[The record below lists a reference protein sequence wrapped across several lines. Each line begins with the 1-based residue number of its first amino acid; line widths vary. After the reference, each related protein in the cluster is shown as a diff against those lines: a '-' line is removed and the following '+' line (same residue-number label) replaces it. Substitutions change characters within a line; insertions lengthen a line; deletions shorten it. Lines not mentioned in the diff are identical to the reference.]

1 MSVGESD
8 RQTLVPL
15 DLEVDRLVA
24 VIHDHRV
31 PGSEPDRAMPDAVT
45 ASTYQ
50 THMTTWND
58 VESAAPDLAQ
68 RVRRRFDAT
77 LHKTMATLRRDGS
90 PRISGTEVVF
100 AAGDVWLGS
109 MPNAMKAR
117 DLLRDG
123 RCALHSAPV
132 DEKLADGDAKLAGVA
147 VEVTDIG
154 EIRRASV
161 SYTHLTLPTT
171 PYV

>member
-1 MSVGESD
+1 
-8 RQTLVPL
+8 
-15 DLEVDRLVA
+15 
-24 VIHDHRV
+24 
-31 PGSEPDRAMPDAVT
+31 MPDAVT
-45 ASTYQ
+45 APTYQ

-147 VEVTDIG
+147 VEVTDIE
-154 EIRRASV
+154 EIRRAWPDWEATEHMDSAGAHAFRIDV
-161 SYTHLTLPTT
+161 HEVALITVEDGQLTITSWTVAGGLRTERR
-171 PYV
+171 